1 MWLMDVVDE
10 TGETVASRGLGS
22 DDLEYGEEA
31 GPELISMDLTGT
43 ETLDA
48 LVKLVPGSRSTSIIV
63 TKAALAGFLD
73 RHGRGELSRMDLF
86 EIAEFLQFSEHAA
99 PEPRYESAIDAIL
112 DKLARYPLEADPP
125 LEVPSLQHELDHYIP
140 YAPILGFE
148 DIGTLRS
155 TLGHEEQRT
164 AYVTR
169 MACKIWLERLGDG
182 DLTTD
187 VLGEMAR
194 LVVGHEPLEAEPGVR
209 ELLIELA
216 QPGRSK
222 ATILAMVK
230 KLDQS

>member
-1 MWLMDVVDE
+1 MH
-10 TGETVASRGLGS
+10 
-22 DDLEYGEEA
+22 
-31 GPELISMDLTGT
+31 LTGT

-48 LVKLVPGSRSTSIIV
+48 IIKLVPGNGSTSVIV

-86 EIAEFLQFSEHAA
+86 EIAEFLHYSEHAV

-112 DKLARYPLEADPP
+112 GKLACYPLEGDPP
-125 LEVPSLQHELDHYIP
+125 LDVPNLRHELEHYIP
-140 YAPILGFE
+140 FAPVSGFE

-155 TLGHEEQRT
+155 TLGHEEQPT
-164 AYVTR
+164 AHVTR
-169 MACKIWLERLGDG
+169 MACKIWMERLGDG
-182 DLTTD
+182 NLTTND
-187 VLGEMAR
+187 LGEMAR
-194 LVVGHEPLEAEPGVR
+194 LVLGHEPLEAEPGVR

-222 ATILAMVK
+222 STILAMLK